1 MTTRMTDSCR
11 VGRSRPMA
19 LRIIV
24 LSDAKAKKKKHT
36 KGNDARGP
44 SLKSRIKTISESEG
58 GKGRGDLG
66 GKSRELGQW
75 ERTFSHEDI
84 L

>member
-1 MTTRMTDSCR
+1 MTDSCR